1 MGYFVRISCR
11 GEQWLLGGERV
22 PDMCPGRVSSRA
34 SCVHGHTRQRASRG
48 LLSVNGAW
56 GESFEGTK
64 GEIGE

>member
-1 MGYFVRISCR
+1 M
-11 GEQWLLGGERV
+11 

-34 SCVHGHTRQRASRG
+34 SCVHGHIRQHASRG

>member
-1 MGYFVRISCR
+1 MPELCR
-11 GEQWLLGGERV
+11 V
-22 PDMCPGRVSSRA
+22 RA
-34 SCVHGHTRQRASRG
+34 SSMVPCVHDHIRQRGSRG